1 MKNFRDIF
9 NRFAQILG
17 FVMVLVY
24 ATLGV
29 VFLSVPSFYA
39 GFNGASRYIL
49 GILLIIYAIYRGYRI
64 VVTKPPVEND

>member
-1 MKNFRDIF
+1 
-9 NRFAQILG
+9 
-17 FVMVLVY
+17 MVLVY

-49 GILLIIYAIYRGYRI
+49 GILLIIYAFYRGYRI
-64 VVTKPPVEND
+64 IITKPPIENE